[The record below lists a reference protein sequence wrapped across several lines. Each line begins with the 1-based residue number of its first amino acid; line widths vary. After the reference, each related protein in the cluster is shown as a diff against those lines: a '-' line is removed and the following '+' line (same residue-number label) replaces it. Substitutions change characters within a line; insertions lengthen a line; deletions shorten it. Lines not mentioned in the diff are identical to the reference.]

1 MEHYGV
7 YGVWLQNGLVVAIR
21 KARAP
26 YFGMLDLPGETSSLG
41 ESIEF
46 HHSGLVALVTVQDE
60 VNFVKGV
67 ADTQEH

>member
-1 MEHYGV
+1 MVEQSV
-7 YGVWLQNGLVVAIR
+7 DPN
-21 KARAP
+21 
-26 YFGMLDLPGETSSLG
+26 FGMLDLPGEKSSLG